1 MRILR
6 YSTRSFPHA
15 WLMQWSFAATRSR
28 SSSPQMLI
36 SFVRENNNNIFEI
49 SQLNSSQPSL
59 VIWFLLP
66 GITLRRIVLLL
77 SCVCE
82 WWLEWTLGWRPTRYP
97 YNYSPWTERSSV
109 GWCSSNVFN
118 LNGIY
123 QTWRS
128 SLAAHQQTLYP
139 SFLHVSLS
147 NNRSEKHGGR
157 KHRMIFL
164 MSGGKTKNR

>member
-1 MRILR
+1 
-6 YSTRSFPHA
+6 
-15 WLMQWSFAATRSR
+15 MQWSFPATRSR

-36 SFVRENNNNIFEI
+36 SFVRENNNIFEI

-66 GITLRRIVLLL
+66 GITLRRIVVLL

-109 GWCSSNVFN
+109 GWCSSNIFN
-118 LNGIY
+118 LNGMY

-128 SLAAHQQTLYP
+128 SLAPHQQRPCTPIFYTYP
-139 SFLHVSLS
+139 YPTIVLKNMVEQRS
-147 NNRSEKHGGR
+147 NRR
-157 KHRMIFL
+157 KH
-164 MSGGKTKNR
+164 KNDRFNEWWWNKKY